1 MRFSTISG
9 VFINEAAVFNAFAPL
24 KRSVGV
30 PASDMPLTRKKIT
43 KENDTMET
51 TTGRSGKYWKKEP
64 LSPSVAGIYQAGLVY
79 YQFWGAN

>member
-1 MRFSTISG
+1 
-9 VFINEAAVFNAFAPL
+9 
-24 KRSVGV
+24 
-30 PASDMPLTRKKIT
+30 MPLTRKKIT

-79 YQFWGAN
+79 YQLWGAN